1 MVALQMPE
9 GLQMFACAIADII
22 ERHVPD
28 DKRLNQRGDLLSR
41 TLGLRTP

>member
-9 GLQMFACAIADII
+9 GLQMYACAIADII

-28 DKRLNQRGDLLSR
+28 NNELNRRGGLLSR
-41 TLGLRTP
+41 TLDLRMP